1 MAMARGITSYVTILR
16 PRDPPFATSDQ
27 AHVRIELIMTVL
39 AGFAGGLAGALWAGI
54 VSSALLARRPELSAA
69 GWRPDTAWR
78 VLHTAA
84 LYGLCG
90 AAAGLLFWLGWGLVA
105 FTSTPWLAVGATYGV
120 LLWVATALPAL
131 TLLALRV
138 PALRAA
144 GVVMAIE
151 ALVAAVSVGLLCA
164 FAWHRVA

>member
-1 MAMARGITSYVTILR
+1 M
-16 PRDPPFATSDQ
+16 
-27 AHVRIELIMTVL
+27 RIELTLSVL

-105 FTSTPWLAVGATYGV
+105 FTDRPWFVVGASFGL
-120 LLWVATALPAL
+120 LLWFAAAFPAL
-131 TLLALRV
+131 LLLSLRL
-138 PALRAA
+138 PTLRAA

-151 ALVAAVSVGLLCA
+151 TLVAAVSIGLLCA
-164 FAWHRVA
+164 FVWHRGA

>member
-1 MAMARGITSYVTILR
+1 M
-16 PRDPPFATSDQ
+16 
-27 AHVRIELIMTVL
+27 RIELTLSVL
-39 AGFAGGLAGALWAGI
+39 AGFAGGLAGSLWAGI

-105 FTSTPWLAVGATYGV
+105 FTDRPWFVVGASFGL
-120 LLWVATALPAL
+120 LLWFAAAFPAL
-131 TLLALRV
+131 LLFSLRL
-138 PALRAA
+138 PTLRAA

-151 ALVAAVSVGLLCA
+151 TLVAAVSIGLLCA
-164 FAWHRVA
+164 FAWHRGG

>member
-1 MAMARGITSYVTILR
+1 M
-16 PRDPPFATSDQ
+16 
-27 AHVRIELIMTVL
+27 IMSVL
-39 AGFAGGLAGALWAGI
+39 AGFAGGLAGALWAGL

-84 LYGLCG
+84 LYGMCG

-105 FTSTPWLAVGATYGV
+105 FTDGPWIVVGASFGL
-120 LLWVATALPAL
+120 LLWFAAAFPALLLLSLRLPAL
-131 TLLALRV
+131 RT
-138 PALRAA
+138 A

-151 ALVAAVSVGLLCA
+151 TLAAAVSVGLLCA
-164 FAWHRVA
+164 FVWHRTA

>member
-1 MAMARGITSYVTILR
+1 MFMS
-16 PRDPPFATSDQ
+16 
-27 AHVRIELIMTVL
+27 VL
-39 AGFAGGLAGALWAGI
+39 AGFAGGLAGALWAGV
-54 VSSALLARRPELSAA
+54 VSSALLARRPELSAG

-105 FTSTPWLAVGATYGV
+105 FTDGPWIVVGASFGM
-120 LLWVATALPAL
+120 LLWFAAAFPAL
-131 TLLALRV
+131 LLLSLRL

-151 ALVAAVSVGLLCA
+151 TLVAAVSIGLLCA
-164 FAWHRVA
+164 FVWHRGA

>member
-1 MAMARGITSYVTILR
+1 L
-16 PRDPPFATSDQ
+16 
-27 AHVRIELIMTVL
+27 RIELTMTVL
-39 AGFAGGLAGALWAGI
+39 AGFAGGLAGTLWAGI
-54 VSSALLARRPELSAA
+54 VSPALLAQRPELHTA

-105 FTSTPWLAVGATYGV
+105 FTTVPWFVVGACYGL
-120 LLWVATALPAL
+120 LLWTASALPAL
-131 TLLALRV
+131 LLLALRV
-138 PALRAA
+138 PKLQAA

-151 ALVAAVSVGLLCA
+151 SLVAAVSVGLLCA
-164 FAWHRVA
+164 FVWHRAA

>member
-1 MAMARGITSYVTILR
+1 M
-16 PRDPPFATSDQ
+16 
-27 AHVRIELIMTVL
+27 RIELTLSVL

-105 FTSTPWLAVGATYGV
+105 FTDGPWIVVGASFGL
-120 LLWVATALPAL
+120 LLWFAAAFPAL
-131 TLLALRV
+131 LLLSLRL
-138 PALRAA
+138 PTLRAA

-151 ALVAAVSVGLLCA
+151 TLVAAVSVGLLCA
-164 FAWHRVA
+164 FVWHRGG

>member
-1 MAMARGITSYVTILR
+1 
-16 PRDPPFATSDQ
+16 
-27 AHVRIELIMTVL
+27 MTVL
-39 AGFAGGLAGALWAGI
+39 AGFAGGLAGTLWAGI
-54 VSSALLARRPELSAA
+54 VSSALLAQRPELSAA

-105 FTSTPWLAVGATYGV
+105 FTDGPWIVVGASFGL
-120 LLWVATALPAL
+120 LLWFAAAFPALLLLSLRLPAL
-131 TLLALRV
+131 RT
-138 PALRAA
+138 A

-151 ALVAAVSVGLLCA
+151 TLVAAVSIGLLCA
-164 FAWHRVA
+164 FVWHRGG

>member
-1 MAMARGITSYVTILR
+1 M
-16 PRDPPFATSDQ
+16 
-27 AHVRIELIMTVL
+27 IMSVL

-54 VSSALLARRPELSAA
+54 VSSALIARRPELSAA

-78 VLHTAA
+78 VLCTAA

-105 FTSTPWLAVGATYGV
+105 FTDGPWIVVGASFGL
-120 LLWVATALPAL
+120 LLWFAAAFPALLLLSLRLPAL
-131 TLLALRV
+131 RT
-138 PALRAA
+138 A

-151 ALVAAVSVGLLCA
+151 TLVAAVSIGLLCA
-164 FAWHRVA
+164 FVWHRGA

>member
-1 MAMARGITSYVTILR
+1 M
-16 PRDPPFATSDQ
+16 
-27 AHVRIELIMTVL
+27 RIELTLSVL
-39 AGFAGGLAGALWAGI
+39 AGFAGGLAGSLWAGI

-105 FTSTPWLAVGATYGV
+105 FTDGPWFVVGASFGL
-120 LLWVATALPAL
+120 LLWFAAAFPAL
-131 TLLALRV
+131 LLLSLRL
-138 PALRAA
+138 PTLRAA

-151 ALVAAVSVGLLCA
+151 ALVAAGVDVVIVDTPPKVDADLRPALREADLVIVPVSA
-164 FAWHRVA
+164 SMSR

>member
-1 MAMARGITSYVTILR
+1 L
-16 PRDPPFATSDQ
+16 
-27 AHVRIELIMTVL
+27 RIELIQSVL

-84 LYGLCG
+84 LYGSCG

-105 FTSTPWLAVGATYGV
+105 FTDGSWLVVGGSFGLLLWLAA
-120 LLWVATALPAL
+120 AFPAL
-131 TLLALRV
+131 LLLSLRLS
-138 PALRAA
+138 ALRAA

-151 ALVAAVSVGLLCA
+151 TLVAAVSVGLLCA
-164 FAWHRVA
+164 FAWHRAA

>member
-1 MAMARGITSYVTILR
+1 M
-16 PRDPPFATSDQ
+16 
-27 AHVRIELIMTVL
+27 IMSVL
-39 AGFAGGLAGALWAGI
+39 AGFAGGLTGALWAGL

-105 FTSTPWLAVGATYGV
+105 FTDGPWIVVGASFGL
-120 LLWVATALPAL
+120 LLWFAAAFPALLLLSLRLPAL
-131 TLLALRV
+131 RT
-138 PALRAA
+138 A

-151 ALVAAVSVGLLCA
+151 TLVAAVSIGLLCA
-164 FAWHRVA
+164 FVWHRGA

>member
-1 MAMARGITSYVTILR
+1 M
-16 PRDPPFATSDQ
+16 
-27 AHVRIELIMTVL
+27 IMTVF
-39 AGFAGGLAGALWAGI
+39 AGFAGGLAGTLWAGT
-54 VSSALLARRPELSAA
+54 VSSALLAQRPELSAA

-105 FTSTPWLAVGATYGV
+105 FTNSPWFVVGASYGL
-120 LLWVATALPAL
+120 LLWSASALPAL
-131 TLLALRV
+131 LLLSLRV

-144 GVVMAIE
+144 GVVMAME
-151 ALVAAVSVGLLCA
+151 ALVAALSVGLLCA
-164 FAWHRVA
+164 FVWHRGA

>member
-1 MAMARGITSYVTILR
+1 L
-16 PRDPPFATSDQ
+16 
-27 AHVRIELIMTVL
+27 RIELTLSVL

-105 FTSTPWLAVGATYGV
+105 FTDGPWIVVGASFGL
-120 LLWVATALPAL
+120 LLWFAAAFPAL
-131 TLLALRV
+131 LLLSLRL

-151 ALVAAVSVGLLCA
+151 TLVAAVSIGLLCA
-164 FAWHRVA
+164 FVWHRGA

>member
-1 MAMARGITSYVTILR
+1 M
-16 PRDPPFATSDQ
+16 
-27 AHVRIELIMTVL
+27 RIELIQSVL
-39 AGFAGGLAGALWAGI
+39 AGFAGGLTGALWAGL

-105 FTSTPWLAVGATYGV
+105 FTDGPWIVVGASFGL
-120 LLWVATALPAL
+120 LLWFAAAFPALLLLSLRLPAL
-131 TLLALRV
+131 RT
-138 PALRAA
+138 A

-151 ALVAAVSVGLLCA
+151 TLVAAVSIGLLCA
-164 FAWHRVA
+164 FVWHRGA

>member
-1 MAMARGITSYVTILR
+1 L
-16 PRDPPFATSDQ
+16 
-27 AHVRIELIMTVL
+27 RIELIQSVL

-84 LYGLCG
+84 LYGSCG

-105 FTSTPWLAVGATYGV
+105 FTDGSWLVVGGSFGLLLWLAA
-120 LLWVATALPAL
+120 AFPAL
-131 TLLALRV
+131 LLLSLRL

-151 ALVAAVSVGLLCA
+151 TLVAAVSVGLLCA
-164 FAWHRVA
+164 FAWHRAA

>member
-1 MAMARGITSYVTILR
+1 M
-16 PRDPPFATSDQ
+16 
-27 AHVRIELIMTVL
+27 IMSVL

-54 VSSALLARRPELSAA
+54 VSSVLIARRPELSAA

-105 FTSTPWLAVGATYGV
+105 FTDGPWIVVGASFGL
-120 LLWVATALPAL
+120 LLWFAAAFPAL
-131 TLLALRV
+131 LLLSLRL
-138 PALRAA
+138 PGLRAA
-144 GVVMAIE
+144 GVVMAVE
-151 ALVAAVSVGLLCA
+151 SLVAAVSVGLLCA
-164 FAWHRVA
+164 FAWHRAA

>member
-1 MAMARGITSYVTILR
+1 
-16 PRDPPFATSDQ
+16 
-27 AHVRIELIMTVL
+27 MTVL
-39 AGFAGGLAGALWAGI
+39 AGFAGGLAGTLWAGI

-105 FTSTPWLAVGATYGV
+105 FTDGPWIVVGASFGL
-120 LLWVATALPAL
+120 LLWFAAAFPALLLLSLRLPAL
-131 TLLALRV
+131 RT
-138 PALRAA
+138 A

-151 ALVAAVSVGLLCA
+151 TLVAAVSIGLLCA
-164 FAWHRVA
+164 FVWHRGA

>member
-1 MAMARGITSYVTILR
+1 M
-16 PRDPPFATSDQ
+16 
-27 AHVRIELIMTVL
+27 RIELTLSVL
-39 AGFAGGLAGALWAGI
+39 AGSAGGLAGALWAGI
-54 VSSALLARRPELSAA
+54 VSSALLALRPELSAA

-105 FTSTPWLAVGATYGV
+105 FTDGPWIVVGASFGL
-120 LLWVATALPAL
+120 LLWFAAAFPAL
-131 TLLALRV
+131 LLLSLRL

-151 ALVAAVSVGLLCA
+151 TLVAAVSIGLLCA
-164 FAWHRVA
+164 FVWHRGA

>member
-1 MAMARGITSYVTILR
+1 L
-16 PRDPPFATSDQ
+16 
-27 AHVRIELIMTVL
+27 RIELTLSVL

-105 FTSTPWLAVGATYGV
+105 FTDGPWIVVGASFGL
-120 LLWVATALPAL
+120 LLWFAAAFPP
-131 TLLALRV
+131 LLLLSLRL

-151 ALVAAVSVGLLCA
+151 TLVAAVSIGLLCA
-164 FAWHRVA
+164 FVWHRGA

>member
-1 MAMARGITSYVTILR
+1 M
-16 PRDPPFATSDQ
+16 
-27 AHVRIELIMTVL
+27 RIELIMTVL
-39 AGFAGGLAGALWAGI
+39 AGFAGGLAGTLWAGT
-54 VSSALLARRPELSAA
+54 VSSVLLARRPELIAA

-90 AAAGLLFWLGWGLVA
+90 AAAGLLFWFGWGLVA
-105 FTSTPWLAVGATYGV
+105 FTNSPWFMVGASYGL
-120 LLWVATALPAL
+120 LLWFAAAFPAL
-131 TLLALRV
+131 LLLSLRV

-151 ALVAAVSVGLLCA
+151 TLVAAVSVGLLCA
-164 FAWHRVA
+164 FAWQRAA

>member
-1 MAMARGITSYVTILR
+1 M
-16 PRDPPFATSDQ
+16 
-27 AHVRIELIMTVL
+27 IMSVL
-39 AGFAGGLAGALWAGI
+39 AGFAGGLAGALWAGL

-105 FTSTPWLAVGATYGV
+105 FTDGPWIVVGASFGL
-120 LLWVATALPAL
+120 LLWFAAAFPALLLLSLRLPAL
-131 TLLALRV
+131 RT
-138 PALRAA
+138 A

-151 ALVAAVSVGLLCA
+151 TLVAAVSIGLLCA
-164 FAWHRVA
+164 FVWHRGA

>member
-1 MAMARGITSYVTILR
+1 MIIS
-16 PRDPPFATSDQ
+16 
-27 AHVRIELIMTVL
+27 VL
-39 AGFAGGLAGALWAGI
+39 AGFAGGLTGALWAGL

-105 FTSTPWLAVGATYGV
+105 FTDGPWIVVGASFGL
-120 LLWVATALPAL
+120 LLWFAAAFPALLLLSLRLPAL
-131 TLLALRV
+131 RT
-138 PALRAA
+138 A

-151 ALVAAVSVGLLCA
+151 TLVAAVSIGLLCA
-164 FAWHRVA
+164 FVWHRGG

>member
-1 MAMARGITSYVTILR
+1 M
-16 PRDPPFATSDQ
+16 
-27 AHVRIELIMTVL
+27 RIELTLSVL

-105 FTSTPWLAVGATYGV
+105 FTDRPWFVVGASFGL
-120 LLWVATALPAL
+120 LLWFAAAFPAL
-131 TLLALRV
+131 LLLSLRL
-138 PALRAA
+138 PTLRAA

-151 ALVAAVSVGLLCA
+151 TLVAAVSIGLLCA
-164 FAWHRVA
+164 FVWHRGG

>member
-1 MAMARGITSYVTILR
+1 L
-16 PRDPPFATSDQ
+16 
-27 AHVRIELIMTVL
+27 RIELIQSVL

-84 LYGLCG
+84 LYGSCG

-105 FTSTPWLAVGATYGV
+105 FTDGSWLVVGGSFGLLLWLAA
-120 LLWVATALPAL
+120 AFPAL
-131 TLLALRV
+131 LLISLRL

-151 ALVAAVSVGLLCA
+151 TLVAAVSVGLLCA
-164 FAWHRVA
+164 FAWHRAA

>member
-1 MAMARGITSYVTILR
+1 M
-16 PRDPPFATSDQ
+16 
-27 AHVRIELIMTVL
+27 RIELTLSVL

-84 LYGLCG
+84 LYGLSG

-105 FTSTPWLAVGATYGV
+105 LTNWPWFVVGASYGL
-120 LLWVATALPAL
+120 LLWFAAAFPAL
-131 TLLALRV
+131 LLLSLRL
-138 PALRAA
+138 PTLRAA

-151 ALVAAVSVGLLCA
+151 TLVAAVSIGLLCA
-164 FAWHRVA
+164 FVWHRGG

>member
-1 MAMARGITSYVTILR
+1 M
-16 PRDPPFATSDQ
+16 
-27 AHVRIELIMTVL
+27 RIELTLSVL

-105 FTSTPWLAVGATYGV
+105 FTDRPWFVVGASFGL
-120 LLWVATALPAL
+120 LLWFAAAFPAL
-131 TLLALRV
+131 LLLSLRL
-138 PALRAA
+138 PTLRAA

-164 FAWHRVA
+164 FVWHRGA